1 MEGQIIQLPK
11 DERQKQII
19 IVHKALHRQL
29 KIEQHEPQI
38 IYGTNNEYYTLCG
51 TSQMVEIFNIFEF
64 YHHRDNLPETNLDCQ
79 SVKADV

>member
-38 IYGTNNEYYTLCG
+38 IYGTNNE
-51 TSQMVEIFNIFEF
+51 
-64 YHHRDNLPETNLDCQ
+64 
-79 SVKADV
+79 

>member
-1 MEGQIIQLPK
+1 MEGQTIQLPK

-38 IYGTNNEYYTLCG
+38 IYGTNK
-51 TSQMVEIFNIFEF
+51 VF
-64 YHHRDNLPETNLDCQ
+64 
-79 SVKADV
+79 